1 MAAVSETGERG
12 GVSPMSDGKSC
23 RSRTDKLMLTGK
35 LIPIGKVY
43 SSCQAVLVD
52 LREDVSCSGMAEQR
66 FAISPIDR
74 ADLVVAYKE
83 DVMRPWMKLL
93 AVGGVV
99 GVALGVS
106 LAAEKPAERRA
117 GSPTNAIRP
126 RALEYFGRGG
136 TTAGQ
141 SDFPADPVVE
151 ELAAEVSAAPKRF
164 VRSKTEPAEA
174 AASDKKHSS
183 AKSISGG
190 PRSPS
195 EPKPFSPTAK
205 GSLKSIVDD
214 VELLTP
220 PEDELSEAAPIKGK
234 LVAKKPAFGIQP
246 ANIDAKS
253 VSLAESDDEESA
265 EGVVSADFQNKPQ
278 SKSKV
283 LPARAEQSPATTALK
298 HDEPGLLS
306 PATKPSRVSVVSDRS
321 AKPLP
326 PAASRSTRSTD
337 RISLSK
343 SAPLAG
349 TPSVS
354 VEWVKQGGIN
364 VGQECACD
372 LVVKNTGKVSARQ
385 VVVEAMFPVSVRLT
399 HTDPEPAQVS
409 DHLEWSIS
417 ELAAGEERTIHIKMI
432 PSQRGE
438 LATTASVR
446 FTGTAAN
453 VFKVDEPLLKLA
465 VEAPAE
471 VVVGDPLVQTVTITN
486 PGTGIA
492 QNVKIQVTTPKGLEA
507 TRGDR
512 TQIEI
517 GELNP
522 GESRTVRLSFTAIAG
537 GTQTLEVVAIA
548 DANLKQAAEATVNV
562 IAPALKIA
570 VEGPGLRYAGRDARY
585 TLTITNEGRAATN
598 NVRVTHRVPKG
609 FKFVKADKGGTLD
622 ANNGSVNWFLGHL
635 EPAQTAQLKL
645 QLQAHEIGQFE
656 HHVAVSAEHGVT
668 AKADTTTKVE
678 GSASLVME
686 VQDLDD
692 PIEVGQETAYE
703 VRISNTGSKAAQ
715 NVGLTFELPNGI
727 ELINVEAATK
737 HLAKNG
743 LILFN
748 DLPELAPGKTA
759 LFRIHVKGIAEGN
772 QRVRARLTS
781 ESIEQELISEELTKF
796 YAE

>member
-1 MAAVSETGERG
+1 
-12 GVSPMSDGKSC
+12 
-23 RSRTDKLMLTGK
+23 
-35 LIPIGKVY
+35 
-43 SSCQAVLVD
+43 
-52 LREDVSCSGMAEQR
+52 
-66 FAISPIDR
+66 
-74 ADLVVAYKE
+74 
-83 DVMRPWMKLL
+83 MRPWMKLL

-117 GSPTNAIRP
+117 VSPNNSSRP
-126 RALEYFGRGG
+126 KSLEYFSRGG
-136 TTAGQ
+136 ATAGQ
-141 SDFPADPVVE
+141 SDLPADPVVE

-164 VRSKTEPAEA
+164 TRSKTELTETATPA
-174 AASDKKHSS
+174 KKLPAVKSIGGGTRSSSELKPYSRS
-183 AKSISGG
+183 AKS
-190 PRSPS
+190 P
-195 EPKPFSPTAK
+195 PKPIA
-205 GSLKSIVDD
+205 DD
-214 VELLTP
+214 VEFLTP
-220 PEDELSEAAPIKGK
+220 PEDELSEEAPITGK
-234 LVAKKPAFGIQP
+234 LVAKKPITDIQP
-246 ANIDAKS
+246 VSFVAKPA
-253 VSLAESDDEESA
+253 SLADSDEEESA
-265 EGVVSADFQNKPQ
+265 DGIVSADFQQKPQ
-278 SKSKV
+278 TKPKV
-283 LPARAEQSPATTALK
+283 QPVRAEQSHDAKALT
-298 HDEPGLLS
+298 HDEPSLLT
-306 PATKPSRVSVVSDRS
+306 PASKPSRVSVVSDRS
-321 AKPLP
+321 VKPLP
-326 PAASRSTRSTD
+326 SPASRSNRTTD
-337 RISLSK
+337 RTSFSK
-343 SAPLAG
+343 AAPVSG
-349 TPSVS
+349 TPAVS
-354 VEWVKQGGIN
+354 VEWVKLGGIN

-385 VVVEAMFPVSVRLT
+385 VVVEAMFPASVRLT
-399 HTDPEPAQVS
+399 QADPEPAQVA
-409 DHLEWSIS
+409 DHLEWAIP

-453 VFKVDEPLLKLA
+453 VFKVEEPLLKLA
-465 VEAPAE
+465 VEAPGE
-471 VVVGDPLVQTVTITN
+471 VIVGDPLVQSITITN

-492 QNVKIQVTTPKGLEA
+492 QNVKIQVTPAEGLEA

-512 TQIEI
+512 SQIEI

-537 GTQTLEVVAIA
+537 GEQTLAVVATA
-548 DANLKQAAEATVNV
+548 DSDLKQAAEATVNV

-570 VEGPGLRYAGRDARY
+570 VEGPSLRYAGRDARY

-609 FKFVKADKGGTLD
+609 FKFVKADKGGSID

-635 EPAQTAQLKL
+635 EPAQTAQVKL
-645 QLQAHEIGQFE
+645 QLQAHEIGDFE

-678 GSASLVME
+678 GSAALVME

-727 ELINVEAATK
+727 ELINVEAATQ

-759 LFRIHVKGIAEGN
+759 LFRIHVKGNAEGN

>member
-1 MAAVSETGERG
+1 
-12 GVSPMSDGKSC
+12 
-23 RSRTDKLMLTGK
+23 
-35 LIPIGKVY
+35 
-43 SSCQAVLVD
+43 
-52 LREDVSCSGMAEQR
+52 MAEQR
-66 FAISPIDR
+66 FAISPIVR
-74 ADLVVAYKE
+74 ADLVVAHKE

-117 GSPTNAIRP
+117 GSSSNTSRP
-126 RALEYFGRGG
+126 KSLEYFSRGG
-136 TTAGQ
+136 ATAGQ
-141 SDFPADPVVE
+141 SDLPADPVVE

-164 VRSKTEPAEA
+164 VRSKTEPTETATT
-174 AASDKKHSS
+174 DKKLSS
-183 AKSISGG
+183 AKTISGG

-195 EPKPFSPTAK
+195 EPKPYSRSAKSP
-205 GSLKSIVDD
+205 LKPIVED
-214 VELLTP
+214 VEFLTP
-220 PEDELSEAAPIKGK
+220 PTDELPEEAPITGK
-234 LVAKKPAFGIQP
+234 LVAKKSATGIQP
-246 ANIDAKS
+246 ASFNAKPAR
-253 VSLAESDDEESA
+253 LADSDEEESTD
-265 EGVVSADFQNKPQ
+265 GIVSADFQQKPQ
-278 SKSKV
+278 TKPKV
-283 LPARAEQSPATTALK
+283 QPARAEQSPAATALK
-298 HDEPGLLS
+298 HDEPSLLP
-306 PATKPSRVSVVSDRS
+306 PAAKPSRVSVVGDRS
-321 AKPLP
+321 VKPLP
-326 PAASRSTRSTD
+326 PAASRSNRTVD
-337 RISLSK
+337 RTSLSK
-343 SAPLAG
+343 VSSVSG
-349 TPSVS
+349 TPAVS
-354 VEWVKQGGIN
+354 VEWVKLGGIN

-385 VVVEAMFPVSVRLT
+385 VVVEALFPESVRLT
-399 HTDPEPAQVS
+399 HADPEPAEAA
-409 DHLEWSIS
+409 DHLEWSIP

-453 VFKVDEPLLKLA
+453 VFKVEEPLLKVV

-471 VVVGDPLVQTVTITN
+471 VVVGDPLVQSITITN

-492 QNVKIQVTTPKGLEA
+492 QNVKIKVTPAEGLEA

-512 TQIEI
+512 SQIEI

-537 GTQTLEVVAIA
+537 GEQTLAVVATA
-548 DANLKQAAEATVNV
+548 DSDLKQAAEATVNV

-570 VEGPGLRYAGRDARY
+570 VEGPGLRYVGRDARY
-585 TLTITNEGRAATN
+585 TLTITNEGQAATN
-598 NVRVTHRVPKG
+598 NVHVTHRLPKG
-609 FKFVKADKGGTLD
+609 FKFVKTDKGGTYD
-622 ANNGSVNWFLGHL
+622 ADHSSVNWFIGHL
-635 EPAQTAQLKL
+635 EPAQTVQVKL

-692 PIEVGQETAYE
+692 PIEIGQETAYE

-727 ELINVEAATK
+727 ELITVEAATQ

-759 LFRIHVKGIAEGN
+759 LFRIHVKGNAEGN

>member
-1 MAAVSETGERG
+1 
-12 GVSPMSDGKSC
+12 
-23 RSRTDKLMLTGK
+23 
-35 LIPIGKVY
+35 
-43 SSCQAVLVD
+43 
-52 LREDVSCSGMAEQR
+52 
-66 FAISPIDR
+66 
-74 ADLVVAYKE
+74 
-83 DVMRPWMKLL
+83 MRPWMKLL

-99 GVALGVS
+99 GVTFGIS

-117 GSPTNAIRP
+117 VSPTNASRSKSQ
-126 RALEYFGRGG
+126 EYFSRGG
-136 TTAGQ
+136 ATAGQ
-141 SDFPADPVVE
+141 SDLPADPVVE

-164 VRSKTEPAEA
+164 TRSKTEPTETATTT
-174 AASDKKHSS
+174 KKTSS
-183 AKSISGG
+183 AKSIGGG
-190 PRSPS
+190 PRSSS
-195 EPKPFSPTAK
+195 EPKPYSRSAKSPLKPIAEDVEFLTSPT
-205 GSLKSIVDD
+205 
-214 VELLTP
+214 
-220 PEDELSEAAPIKGK
+220 DELPEEAPITGK
-234 LVAKKPAFGIQP
+234 LVAKKPASGIQP
-246 ANIDAKS
+246 VSFDAKS
-253 VSLAESDDEESA
+253 ASLADRAEEESA
-265 EGVVSADFQNKPQ
+265 DGIVSADFQQKPQ
-278 SKSKV
+278 TKPKV
-283 LPARAEQSPATTALK
+283 QPARAEQSHNATALK
-298 HDEPGLLS
+298 HDEPSLLP
-306 PATKPSRVSVVSDRS
+306 PASKPSRVSVVTDRS

-326 PAASRSTRSTD
+326 SSASRSNRTTD
-337 RISLSK
+337 RTSFSK
-343 SAPLAG
+343 AAPVSG

-354 VEWVKQGGIN
+354 VEWVKKGGIN
-364 VGQECACD
+364 VGQECVCE

-385 VVVEAMFPVSVRLT
+385 VVVEAMFPASVRLT
-399 HTDPEPAQVS
+399 HADPEPAQVEE
-409 DHLEWSIS
+409 HLEWAIP
-417 ELAAGEERTIHIKMI
+417 ELTAGEERTIHIKMI

-453 VFKVDEPLLKLA
+453 VFKVEEPLLKLA

-471 VVVGDPLVQTVTITN
+471 VIVGDPLVQSITITN

-492 QNVKIQVTTPKGLEA
+492 QNVKIQVTPAEGLEA

-512 TQIEI
+512 SQIEI

-537 GTQTLEVVAIA
+537 GTQTLEVVATA
-548 DANLKQAAEATVNV
+548 DSDLKQAAEATVNV

-622 ANNGSVNWFLGHL
+622 ANSGSVNWFLGHL
-635 EPAQTAQLKL
+635 EPAQTAQVKL
-645 QLQAHEIGQFE
+645 QLQAHEIGDFE
-656 HHVAVSAEHGVT
+656 HHVTVSAEHGVT

-686 VQDLDD
+686 IQDLDD

-727 ELINVEAATK
+727 ELINVEAATR
-737 HLAKNG
+737 HLAKSG

-759 LFRIHVKGIAEGN
+759 LFRIHVKGNAEGN